1 MGENLKG
8 PVGSGWAGVG
18 SPVAS
23 QLLEGYTLS
32 LAVVGMSWYA
42 KGRTGSVTRGMP
54 TQTI

>member
-8 PVGSGWAGVG
+8 PVGSGWAGAG